1 MKKKVWEFR
10 ILDNPNQA
18 IGGENDQFYTTDTEA
33 FLVFD
38 LVDESFNP
46 IQAMLTLVNTS
57 NKSVVNETVTVIGGK
72 TMWEMREEIIE
83 HAGNWQ
89 AQLVYMQVKN
99 GVEEKYTS
107 PVVSFNVTGHLLD
120 QRTPALVAVEN
131 WTKFVND
138 AEELFAE
145 WVALEET
152 LELNENE
159 RIANEQARQENYS
172 ELVDTGIMQEN
183 INQKLADAEQE
194 YAPRLTELEQN
205 DENLT
210 TQLAQNER
218 YNIDGIDYKVK
229 FAVVNGQPQ
238 LKYQEVK

>member
-57 NKSVVNETVTVIGGK
+57 DKSVVNETVTVIGGK

-99 GVEEKYTS
+99 GVDEKYTS
-107 PVVSFNVTGHLLD
+107 PIVSFSVSGHLLD
-120 QRTPALVAVEN
+120 QRTPALVVVEN

-152 LELNENE
+152 LESNENE
-159 RIANEQARQENYS
+159 RIINEETRQENYN

-194 YAPRLTELEQN
+194 YAPRLTELERFNIN
-205 DENLT
+205 DE
-210 TQLAQNER
+210 Q
-218 YNIDGIDYKVK
+218 YKIK
-229 FAVVNGQPQ
+229 FEVVNNQPR
-238 LKYQEVK
+238 LIYGRAD